1 MKKEHCAPVNSSADF
16 RRDPSDEVAV
26 DASIGA
32 LSSVDVLSVCK
43 IPPDVSGVNGMQ
55 RNSM

>member
-16 RRDPSDEVAV
+16 RRDPSDEAGAA
-26 DASIGA
+26 ASAGA

-55 RNSM
+55 RTSV